1 MKNEYKVSLLRNFGT
16 EQLSV
21 TATVNDVSE
30 IEKEGKSLLTQ
41 FYSLIDEAFKKTVV
55 RHDEENKF
63 IAERIKQQK
72 EELGKQLEKEGKKPY
87 EIEKILKS
95 LDK

>member
-30 IEKEGKSLLTQ
+30 IEKEGKNLLTQ

-63 IAERIKQQK
+63 ISERINQQK
-72 EELGKQLEKEGKKPY
+72 EEIKEQLKKEGKKDY
-87 EIEKILKS
+87 EIEKVLKS
-95 LDK
+95 LGK